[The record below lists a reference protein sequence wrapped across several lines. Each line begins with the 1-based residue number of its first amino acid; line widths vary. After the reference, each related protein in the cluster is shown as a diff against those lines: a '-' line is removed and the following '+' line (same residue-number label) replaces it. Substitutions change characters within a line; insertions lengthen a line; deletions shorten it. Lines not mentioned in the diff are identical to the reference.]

1 MSRLTGK
8 VAVVTGASKGIG
20 AAIAK
25 ALAAEGA
32 AVVVNYA
39 SSKAGAEAVVAAI
52 TASGGRAVA
61 VGGDVSKADDA
72 RRIVETAVERFGRLD
87 VLVNTAGGDWIE
99 PAAFED
105 ITDELW
111 TKKLDLNL
119 GGIFRCIRAALPRLI
134 AAGPGSSVVSIGSV
148 NGTIALSGYPYSAAK
163 AGLEMLTKTLA
174 AKYGPKGVR
183 FNLITPG
190 TIRTRVWD
198 GREDRLVS
206 LAGMYPLGRVGEP
219 DDIAAAVAFL
229 ASADAAWITGI
240 TLPVDGGLLAGPTK
254 TFAAASGE

>member
-1 MSRLTGK
+1 MRFADR
-8 VAVVTGASKGIG
+8 VIYVTGGGHGI
-20 AAIAK
+20 
-25 ALAAEGA
+25 
-32 AVVVNYA
+32 
-39 SSKAGAEAVVAAI
+39 
-52 TASGGRAVA
+52 GRAVA
-61 VGGDVSKADDA
+61 RRLASEGGSLVVSDRDADAAEAVA
-72 RRIVETAVERFGRLD
+72 REIVATGGTAVATSCDITDASSVDGSFARMGERFGRLD

-119 GGIFRCIRAALPRLI
+119 SGIFRCIRAALPSLI

-229 ASADAAWITGI
+229 ASDASSYTSG
-240 TLPVDGGLLAGPTK
+240 TVLTVDGGLSAR
-254 TFAAASGE
+254 AAS

>member
-1 MSRLTGK
+1 MRFADR
-8 VAVVTGASKGIG
+8 VIYVTGGGHGI
-20 AAIAK
+20 
-25 ALAAEGA
+25 
-32 AVVVNYA
+32 
-39 SSKAGAEAVVAAI
+39 
-52 TASGGRAVA
+52 GRAVA
-61 VGGDVSKADDA
+61 RRLASEGGSLVVSDRDADAAEAVA
-72 RRIVETAVERFGRLD
+72 REIVATGGTAVATSCDITDASSVDGSFARMGERFGRLD

-119 GGIFRCIRAALPRLI
+119 SGIFRCIRAALPPLI
-134 AAGPGSSVVSIGSV
+134 AASPGSSVVSIGSV

>member
-1 MSRLTGK
+1 MRFADR
-8 VAVVTGASKGIG
+8 VIYVTGGGHGI
-20 AAIAK
+20 
-25 ALAAEGA
+25 
-32 AVVVNYA
+32 
-39 SSKAGAEAVVAAI
+39 
-52 TASGGRAVA
+52 GRAVA
-61 VGGDVSKADDA
+61 RRLASEGGSLVVSDRDADAAEAVA
-72 RRIVETAVERFGRLD
+72 REIVATGGTAVATSCDITDASSVDGSFARMGERFGRLD

-119 GGIFRCIRAALPRLI
+119 SGIFRCIRAALPRLI

>member
-1 MSRLTGK
+1 MRFADR
-8 VAVVTGASKGIG
+8 VIYVTGGGHGI
-20 AAIAK
+20 
-25 ALAAEGA
+25 
-32 AVVVNYA
+32 
-39 SSKAGAEAVVAAI
+39 
-52 TASGGRAVA
+52 GRAVA
-61 VGGDVSKADDA
+61 RRLASEGGSLVVSDRDADAAEAVA
-72 RRIVETAVERFGRLD
+72 REIVATGGTAVATSCDITDASSVDGSFARMGERFGRLD

-119 GGIFRCIRAALPRLI
+119 SGIFRCIRAALPSLI

>member
-1 MSRLTGK
+1 MRFADR
-8 VAVVTGASKGIG
+8 VIYVTGGGHGI
-20 AAIAK
+20 
-25 ALAAEGA
+25 
-32 AVVVNYA
+32 
-39 SSKAGAEAVVAAI
+39 
-52 TASGGRAVA
+52 GRAVA
-61 VGGDVSKADDA
+61 RRLASEGGSLVVSDRDADAAEAVA
-72 RRIVETAVERFGRLD
+72 REIVATGGTAVATSCDITDASSVDGSFARMGERFGRLD

-119 GGIFRCIRAALPRLI
+119 SGIFRCIRAALPRLI

-206 LAGMYPLGRVGEP
+206 LADMYPLGRVGEP

>member
-1 MSRLTGK
+1 MRFADR
-8 VAVVTGASKGIG
+8 VIYVTGGGHGI
-20 AAIAK
+20 
-25 ALAAEGA
+25 
-32 AVVVNYA
+32 
-39 SSKAGAEAVVAAI
+39 
-52 TASGGRAVA
+52 GRAVA
-61 VGGDVSKADDA
+61 RRLASEGGSLVVSDRDADAAEAVA
-72 RRIVETAVERFGRLD
+72 REIVATGGTAVATSCDITDASSVDGSFARMGERFGRLD
-87 VLVNTAGGDWIE
+87 VPVNTAGGDWIE

-119 GGIFRCIRAALPRLI
+119 SGIFRCIRAALPSLI

>member
-1 MSRLTGK
+1 MRFADR
-8 VAVVTGASKGIG
+8 VIYVTGGGHGI
-20 AAIAK
+20 
-25 ALAAEGA
+25 
-32 AVVVNYA
+32 
-39 SSKAGAEAVVAAI
+39 
-52 TASGGRAVA
+52 GRAVA
-61 VGGDVSKADDA
+61 RRLASEGGSLVVSDRDADAAEAVA
-72 RRIVETAVERFGRLD
+72 REIVATGGTAVATSCDITDASSVDGSFARMGERFGRLD

>member
-1 MSRLTGK
+1 MRFADR
-8 VAVVTGASKGIG
+8 VIYVTGGGHGI
-20 AAIAK
+20 
-25 ALAAEGA
+25 
-32 AVVVNYA
+32 
-39 SSKAGAEAVVAAI
+39 
-52 TASGGRAVA
+52 GRAVA
-61 VGGDVSKADDA
+61 RRLASEGGSLVVSDRDADAAEAVA
-72 RRIVETAVERFGRLD
+72 REIVATGGTAVATSCDIPDASSVDGSFARMGERFGRLD

-119 GGIFRCIRAALPRLI
+119 SGIFRCIRAALPRLI

>member
-1 MSRLTGK
+1 MRFADR
-8 VAVVTGASKGIG
+8 VIYVTGGGHGI
-20 AAIAK
+20 
-25 ALAAEGA
+25 
-32 AVVVNYA
+32 
-39 SSKAGAEAVVAAI
+39 
-52 TASGGRAVA
+52 GRAVA
-61 VGGDVSKADDA
+61 RRLASEGGSLVVSDRDADAAEAVA
-72 RRIVETAVERFGRLD
+72 REIVATGGTAVATSCDITDASSVDGSFARMGERFGRLD

-119 GGIFRCIRAALPRLI
+119 SGIFRCIRAALPRLI

-174 AKYGPKGVR
+174 AKYSPKGVR